1 MVFGSQPDFFLITFS
16 LIYLIITAIL
26 SLILIWSRNVRNNPA
41 ILPFQILLVLFIIA
55 TVILSLFSFTNSL
68 DTWILLEKIGYFSYA
83 YASVF
88 FFIVTWQYI
97 GYKDIWR
104 CKLTPLMFIVPS
116 ITILLLWMPGYQS
129 LMMSDFYFDTSG
141 IVPTLVYQ
149 YGIWGYVHTIN
160 NVIFMFGSL
169 VLLVISFYSHTD
181 TRKKGIQYLL
191 AGFIIFCI
199 WNMLYTA
206 GFIPLWVFNLPFPL
220 LLFSILMS
228 IAIFRYNALDFLPMA
243 RNLVL
248 EQISDL
254 FLIISV
260 DNRVIDIN
268 PSMAQAFDLNHR
280 SSIGAHISEV
290 FSNYPDFISI
300 LSESDGNVSF
310 FSLKKGELALIYA
323 IKKSTISDKEG
334 NVLGNVLI
342 LHDITELEHA
352 LDMLEKSN
360 TELQLINTKLQDEIT
375 ERKKVEGA
383 LHLTMKKLTLLN
395 SMTRH
400 DIRNQLRTI
409 LGFLYFDK
417 KELTDPEQ
425 IRRNQM
431 ENNACLSILNHIE
444 FAQLYQDVG
453 KYEPIWNSVSEILD
467 KVIGQLNLSEIK
479 IIHDISDF
487 ELFAD
492 PMFEKVLY
500 TCFDNSIK
508 HGERVTEIKIWV
520 DTHSDSCSLMY
531 CDNGVGI
538 QEDEKEVIFNHGY
551 GKNTGIGLFLAK
563 EILAITKLT
572 IKETGEPGKGS
583 RFEIEI
589 PTGFWRINFSTQ
601 HNIS

>member
-1 MVFGSQPDFFLITFS
+1 MLLGSQPDFFLITFS
-16 LIYLIITAIL
+16 LIYLIITAIF

-55 TVILSLFSFTNSL
+55 TVILSLFSFTDSL
-68 DTWILLEKIGYFSYA
+68 DTWILLEKIGYISYA

-88 FFIVTWQYI
+88 FFSVTWQYI
-97 GYKDIWR
+97 GYRDIWR

-116 ITILLLWMPGYQS
+116 ITILVLWIPGLQS

-149 YGIWGYVHTIN
+149 YGIWGYVHTFY

-169 VLLVISFYSHTD
+169 VLLVISFFSHTN
-181 TRKKGIQYLL
+181 TRKKGILYLI
-191 AGFIIFCI
+191 AGLIVFCS

-228 IAIFRYNALDFLPMA
+228 IAIFRYNTLDFLPMA

-268 PSMAQAFDLNHR
+268 PSMAQAFDLNIT
-280 SSIGAHISEV
+280 SSIGSHISEV

-300 LSESDGNVSF
+300 FTESEGNNSF
-310 FSLKKGELALIYA
+310 FSLKKGEATLIYA
-323 IKKSTISDKEG
+323 IRKSAISDIEG

-342 LHDITELEHA
+342 LHDITELEDA
-352 LDMLEKSN
+352 LEMLERSN
-360 TELQLINTKLQDEIT
+360 AELKMMNTRLQEEIT

-400 DIRNQLRTI
+400 DIRNQLRAI

-425 IRRNQM
+425 IHRNEM
-431 ENNACLSILNHIE
+431 ENNACLSILNHID

-467 KVIGQLNLSEIK
+467 KVIGQLNPLGID
-479 IIHDISDF
+479 IIHDISAF

-492 PMFEKVLY
+492 PLFEKVLY
-500 TCFDNSIK
+500 TCFDNSMK
-508 HGERVTEIKIWV
+508 HGERVTEIKIWA
-520 DTHSDSCSLMY
+520 DIHADYCSLIY

-538 QEDEKEVIFNHGY
+538 REDEKEVIFNHGY
-551 GKNTGIGLFLAK
+551 GKNTGIGLFLAR

-572 IKETGEPGKGS
+572 IKETGEPGYGS

-589 PTGFWRINFSTQ
+589 PTGSWRMDFDNL
-601 HNIS
+601 HKIS